1 MEKFIVKSSLHDN
14 KELVVLQ
21 DLKLARAGIQGFIKK
36 KKEGIYSSIPDRHL
50 YRIEGVKKDS
60 YILDKDVLSASTK
73 PIVFSQKEALGMIK
87 QERDKLELGLISQEE
102 YEKRKADW
110 AKYIK

>member
-21 DLKLARAGIQGFIKK
+21 DLKLAKAGIQGFINK

-50 YRIEGVKKDS
+50 YRIEGVEDS

>member
-14 KELVVLQ
+14 KELVVLE
-21 DLKLARAGIQGFIKK
+21 DLKDAKRAIADDIKK
-36 KKEGIYSSIPDRHL
+36 KKEGIWSSIPDRKH
-50 YRIEGVKKDS
+50 YRIEGIQDS
-60 YILDKDVLSASTK
+60 YILNSDVLSASTK

-87 QERDKLELGLISQEE
+87 QERDKLELGLIDLKE
-102 YEKRKADW
+102 YDKRKEEW